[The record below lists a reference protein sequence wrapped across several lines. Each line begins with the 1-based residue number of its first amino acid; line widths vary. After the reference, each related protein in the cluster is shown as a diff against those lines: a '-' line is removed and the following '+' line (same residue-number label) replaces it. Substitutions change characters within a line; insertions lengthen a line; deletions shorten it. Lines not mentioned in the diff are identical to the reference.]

1 MFNLQMYY
9 TLSTINFTK
18 KLLSN
23 IHGLQRDNVLCD
35 LKIVCDN
42 GEVWI
47 HRPALESRKVCW
59 CSLLRDS
66 ATNVVLLPGISKLEV
81 EKFVGNI
88 YGEFKF
94 SYDDDIEPFNGFTD
108 SDIDIAESR
117 RLGLHQIHCNK
128 RRTAFWIVFFTGRL
142 VVGDF
147 SVQIWN
153 S

>member
-1 MFNLQMYY
+1 MNYYNLSQ
-9 TLSTINFTK
+9 INFSK
-18 KLLSN
+18 KLLEN
-23 IHGLQRDNVLCD
+23 LHDLQRDNVLCD
-35 LKIVCDN
+35 LQLVCDH
-42 GEVWI
+42 GDIWVHRGAIVEAREVW
-47 HRPALESRKVCW
+47 W

-117 RLGLHQIHCNK
+117 RLDPI
-128 RRTAFWIVFFTGRL
+128 GRCL
-142 VVGDF
+142 DTSIFVV
-147 SVQIWN
+147 I
-153 S
+153 

>member
-47 HRPALESRKVCW
+47 HRPALESRKVWW

-81 EKFVGNI
+81 EVENFVGNI
-88 YGEFKF
+88 YG
-94 SYDDDIEPFNGFTD
+94 
-108 SDIDIAESR
+108 
-117 RLGLHQIHCNK
+117 
-128 RRTAFWIVFFTGRL
+128 FWIPVHLLLSIISYHGPWVMSRQL
-142 VVGDF
+142 F
-147 SVQIWN
+147 SGHDYREPLQP
-153 S
+153 SQ